1 MVKCF
6 DFSTTPLSSS
16 PISRMGKLFKDRKSL
31 LFKDLRSVKKCQKGF
46 SLLEL
51 LVVLGIMMILS
62 AVAVLSIL
70 SKDKYPPDDQTYLI
84 FDVLQEA
91 RLKAITQRTVFRF
104 EIDNSNKT
112 IWLVDENDPSSDSD
126 DEVVKKVT
134 FKAGVNI
141 GVKPNNVTVLPTASS
156 PVPVIPFSTS
166 KFLLTSNKQ
175 TIALRFDKLGQV
187 LDKGTNSKGSGAL
200 VTGATIFVSETLD
213 AAGKAKIIRAL
224 TVNGVSGNSAIL
236 KCPLNTQL
244 ECKTWIR

>member
-16 PISRMGKLFKDRKSL
+16 PTSPMGKFFKDRKSL
-31 LFKDLRSVKKCQKGF
+31 LFQDLHSVEKSQKGF

-51 LVVLGIMMILS
+51 LLVLSIMSILS
-62 AVAVLSIL
+62 AIALLSIL
-70 SKDKYPPDDQTYLI
+70 SKDKYPADDQTYII

-112 IWLVDENDPSSDSD
+112 IWLVDENDPTSDSD
-126 DEVVKKVT
+126 DEVVKKVIY
-134 FKAGVNI
+134 KSGVNI
-141 GVKPNNVTVLPTASS
+141 GIKPNNVTGLPTASS

-166 KFLLTSNKQ
+166 QFLLTSNKQ

-187 LDKGTNSKGSGAL
+187 LDKGTNSKGNGAL

-224 TVNGVSGNSAIL
+224 TVNGVSGNSSIL
-236 KCPLNTQL
+236 KCQLNAQQ
-244 ECKTWIR
+244 ECKTWVR